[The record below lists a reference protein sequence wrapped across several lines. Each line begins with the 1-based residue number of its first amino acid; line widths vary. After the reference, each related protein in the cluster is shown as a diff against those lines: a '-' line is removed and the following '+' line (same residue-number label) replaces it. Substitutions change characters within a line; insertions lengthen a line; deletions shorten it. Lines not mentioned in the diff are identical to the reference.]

1 MTGHIFTRL
10 LGALLLATALVL
22 PAAADNTSPVGKWRT
37 FDPDTGVPKTV
48 VEITEANGE
57 LTGTVIEL
65 LDDGET
71 TCTQCEGD
79 KKDQPSSAWRSS
91 GISTGDGDE
100 WSGGTILRS
109 RQWAR
114 RRTQSIE
121 LARRRQQ
128 TRSHWLERF
137 HEPLPD
143 LGTGRIAPGQHART
157 ERWRAVFLCRPSW
170 PPLPAPR
177 PLTPGGGGQLSA
189 PHIAACFNKSFA

>member
-79 KKDQPSSAWRSS
+79 KKDQPLVGMAILWDL
-91 GISTGDGDE
+91 TKDGDE
-100 WSGGTILRS
+100 WSGGTILRP
-109 RQWAR
+109 ANGK
-114 RRTQSIE
+114 TANASIE
-121 LARRRQQ
+121 LADGGNKLEVTGSKGFMSRSQ
-128 TRSHWLERF
+128 TWERV
-137 HEPLPD
+137 E
-143 LGTGRIAPGQHART
+143 
-157 ERWRAVFLCRPSW
+157 
-170 PPLPAPR
+170 
-177 PLTPGGGGQLSA
+177 
-189 PHIAACFNKSFA
+189 